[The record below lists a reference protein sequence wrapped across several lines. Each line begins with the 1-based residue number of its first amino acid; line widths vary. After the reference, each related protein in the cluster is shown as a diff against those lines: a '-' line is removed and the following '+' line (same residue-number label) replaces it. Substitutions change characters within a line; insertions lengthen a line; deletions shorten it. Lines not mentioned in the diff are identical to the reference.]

1 HRPGPAPPP
10 AGPAPAAGFPPHSP
24 GRGGRTPR
32 RSAAWP
38 PGGRGRRHGWP
49 RLGTDWGPAATTAP
63 PAQKCAWCSPPG
75 PWTWRRN
82 WGATGRD
89 PRGRQLATAWL
100 QPAPGTAAGT
110 APRGWRPGPVP
121 P

>member
-1 HRPGPAPPP
+1 G
-10 AGPAPAAGFPPHSP
+10 
-24 GRGGRTPR
+24 
-32 RSAAWP
+32 SAAWP

-121 P
+121 PCRHRQWQWPPWGVAAGTGSATDSSPQALISA